1 VVVIGAG
8 AWGTALAQHA
18 ARAHEVVLFSRHEQ
32 HAQDMQRHRENTHY
46 LPGVSLH
53 ERIHC
58 TSDFAFA
65 MERAR
70 GGLLILGVA
79 MAGLRATLLAMLPY
93 LQQHKASSPQ
103 AVLWLCKGIE
113 RESELLPS
121 QVVAQTLGA
130 NAHLIEGAPL
140 FGPSFAQEVARGL
153 PVSLVVASANASLKS
168 ITRTALH
175 HHTMRIYGAADI
187 TGVELAGALKNV
199 VALAAGACDGLDLGL
214 NARAALITRGLAEI
228 TRLGARIGAARET
241 FIGLAGVGDL
251 ILTCTGNLSR
261 NRKVGLM
268 LAQGHTLPQILES
281 LGHVAEGVAC
291 AQAAQKL
298 ARAHGVEMPIV
309 DAVCR
314 VLFEEQP
321 AALAVSQLLARE
333 PREEHEGTVP

>member
-1 VVVIGAG
+1 MVVIGAG
-8 AWGTALAQHA
+8 AWGTAIAQHA
-18 ARAHEVVLFSRHEQ
+18 ALSHDVVLYSRHQQ
-32 HAQDMQRHRENTHY
+32 HAQDMQTQRENALY

-53 ERIHC
+53 ERVQC
-58 TSDFAFA
+58 TSDLVYAV
-65 MERAR
+65 ERAR
-70 GGLLILGVA
+70 DGLLVLGVA
-79 MAGLRATLLAMLPY
+79 MAGLRSTLQAIMALLEVRA
-93 LQQHKASSPQ
+93 ASQPQ
-103 AVLWLCKGIE
+103 ALLWLCKGIE

-121 QVVAQTLGA
+121 QVAAQVFA
-130 NAHLIEGAPL
+130 NKSELVEGAPL

-168 ITRTALH
+168 ITRLALH
-175 HHTMRIYGAADI
+175 HHTMRIYGSADI

-199 VALAAGACDGLDLGL
+199 VALAAGACDGLNLGL

-228 TRLGARIGAARET
+228 TRLGGRLGAARET

-261 NRKVGLM
+261 NRKVGLL

-314 VLFEEQP
+314 VLFEGQA

-333 PREEHEGTVP
+333 PREEHEGPTA

>member
-1 VVVIGAG
+1 VIGAG

-18 ARAHEVVLFSRHEQ
+18 ARTHEVLLYSRSAQ
-32 HAQDMQRHRENTHY
+32 HSQDMQASRENALY
-46 LPGVSLH
+46 LPGISLH
-53 ERIHC
+53 ARVQC
-58 TSDFAFA
+58 TNDLPYAI
-65 MERAR
+65 ERAR
-70 GGLLILGVA
+70 DGLLILGVA
-79 MAGLRATLLAMLPY
+79 MAGLRPTLQAIIPLLDAR
-93 LQQHKASSPQ
+93 ASSSSQ

-121 QVVAQTLGA
+121 QVVAQTLAGK
-130 NAHLIEGAPL
+130 AHLIEGAPL
-140 FGPSFAQEVARGL
+140 FGPSFAQEVALGQ
-153 PVSLVVASANASLKS
+153 PVSLVVASANPSLKS
-168 ITRTALH
+168 ITRSALH
-175 HHTMRIYGAADI
+175 HHTMRIYGSSDI

-228 TRLGARIGAARET
+228 TRLGGRMGAARET
-241 FIGLAGVGDL
+241 FVGLAGVGDL
-251 ILTCTGNLSR
+251 ILTCTGSLSR

-298 ARAHGVEMPIV
+298 ALAHGVEMPIV

-314 VLFEEQP
+314 VLFEGQA
-321 AALAVSQLLARE
+321 AALAVAQLLARE
-333 PREEHEGTVP
+333 PREELEGPMS